1 MDTRSTVLARQEE
14 RMKSQ
19 IKEAQTKLQE
29 DLSPVSATII
39 LKVKLVVELGI
50 PELTTEQIE
59 TLCSTAEKAARK
71 YVLSKVSSKMVVRLD
86 ISVEA
91 TGSKPCSV
99 SVEIDL
105 ALSSETKDVDAEVLV
120 KEATNEAHKAIEK
133 YLRKI
138 K

>member
-1 MDTRSTVLARQEE
+1 
-14 RMKSQ
+14 
-19 IKEAQTKLQE
+19 
-29 DLSPVSATII
+29 
-39 LKVKLVVELGI
+39 VKLVVELGI

-59 TLCSTAEKAARK
+59 TLCSTAENTARK
-71 YVLSKVSSKMVVRLD
+71 YVLSKVSSKMVERLD

-99 SVEIDL
+99 TVEADL
-105 ALSSETKDVDAEVLV
+105 ALSSEAKGIDAEALV
-120 KEATNEAHKAIEK
+120 KEATNEAHKSIEK